1 MTTNRSHRRSG
12 LELKKLVV
20 EELSSK
26 RLFVI
31 DGFCGAN
38 PDSRLKVRII
48 TEVAWQAHFA
58 KNMFIRP
65 TDEELVA

>member
-1 MTTNRSHRRSG
+1 MA
-12 LELKKLVV
+12 LW
-20 EELSSK
+20 
-26 RLFVI
+26 
-31 DGFCGAN
+31 CQ

-65 TDEELVA
+65 TDEELVVLNLILSC